1 MLIPI
6 ESISEWRD
14 NLAPSQKLVVTNGC
28 FDILHAGHVQ
38 YLKEAAN
45 LGDLLLIGCD
55 CDESVRHLKG
65 SDRPIN
71 PEHDRAA
78 VLDALEVVD
87 FVTIFPKMGGR
98 DFIFSS
104 RPHIYVKGGDYSI
117 DSLNMCEKSALET
130 VGAEILILSRKEGR
144 STSIIIDRMMD
155 GRR

>member
-1 MLIPI
+1 
-6 ESISEWRD
+6 
-14 NLAPSQKLVVTNGC
+14 
-28 FDILHAGHVQ
+28 
-38 YLKEAAN
+38 
-45 LGDLLLIGCD
+45 
-55 CDESVRHLKG
+55 
-65 SDRPIN
+65 
-71 PEHDRAA
+71 
-78 VLDALEVVD
+78 
-87 FVTIFPKMGGR
+87 MGGR